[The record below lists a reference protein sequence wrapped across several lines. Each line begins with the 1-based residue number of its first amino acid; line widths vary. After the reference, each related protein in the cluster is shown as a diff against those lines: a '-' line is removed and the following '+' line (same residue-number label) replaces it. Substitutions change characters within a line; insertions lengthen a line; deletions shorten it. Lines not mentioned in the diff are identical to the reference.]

1 MCYCVSRT
9 VYGRTSYAV
18 YSTRYRSIFAC
29 CSGFRRISS
38 LQACMGEKEKQ
49 QQQKTTTTTK
59 NSNKNNRKN
68 KAKKQKQKQKT
79 KLFMQLRVVVVV
91 AKCYKSLVVDIDECA
106 DNTAGCSQIC
116 TNNGGSFT
124 CSCRPGYLLGTN
136 RKTCYG
142 MSST

>member
-1 MCYCVSRT
+1 MA
-9 VYGRTSYAV
+9 GHLMP
-18 YSTRYRSIFAC
+18 STQRGIAAF
-29 CSGFRRISS
+29 S
-38 LQACMGEKEKQ
+38 LAALAFGGYQACRHAWVRRKNNNNKKQ
-49 QQQKTTTTTK
+49 QQQQK